1 LLLRSGNLWPI
12 ERTPAVTLL
21 EDLADRLKVE
31 QGVLELKAGDHSVA
45 IVSSPYARLAGLN
58 VRQAATTFVPTRLR
72 WISVLRMALRRF

>member
-1 LLLRSGNLWPI
+1 M
-12 ERTPAVTLL
+12 TLL

-45 IVSSPYARLAGLN
+45 IVSSPYARLAGPGLN